1 MRPTLIHTTSDVRRV
16 LISTV
21 LYPILLIAALPLL
34 SACSERQGYEGKAVL
49 DKSNP
54 AAEHCAKIGG
64 KPGTYTQPSG
74 DQVSTCT
81 MPDGRECDAWKLM
94 RNKQCEVIERQN
106 P

>member
-1 MRPTLIHTTSDVRRV
+1 MRPTLIPTTPKVRRV
-16 LISTV
+16 LINTV
-21 LYPILLIAALPLL
+21 LYPILLVAALPLL
-34 SACSERQGYEGKAVL
+34 NACSERQDNDGKAIL
-49 DKSNP
+49 DQSNP

-94 RNKQCEVIERQN
+94 RDEQCQVIERQN

>member
-1 MRPTLIHTTSDVRRV
+1 MRPTLIRTHPDIRRV
-16 LISTV
+16 LFSTV
-21 LYPILLIAALPLL
+21 LYPILLAAALPLL
-34 SACSERQGYEGKAVL
+34 SACSERQGKTDKAIL
-49 DKSNP
+49 DQSNP

-94 RNKQCEVIERQN
+94 RDKQCEVIERQN